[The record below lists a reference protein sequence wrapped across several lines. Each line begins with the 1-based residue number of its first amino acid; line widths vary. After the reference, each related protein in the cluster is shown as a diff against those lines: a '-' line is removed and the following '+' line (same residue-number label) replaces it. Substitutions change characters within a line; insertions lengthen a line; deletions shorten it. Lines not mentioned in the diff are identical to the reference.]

1 MTLTLTQTPPTLGK
15 PFFME
20 NDLVQ
25 FKIEG
30 VEYHGKVKRVNKKT
44 ITISPAWGN
53 WVYIEGGIKVDPM
66 KTDIL
71 FG

>member
-1 MTLTLTQTPPTLGK
+1 MTLTQTPPPTLGK
-15 PFFME
+15 PFFMK

-25 FKIEG
+25 FKIDG
-30 VEYHGKVKRVNKKT
+30 VEYHGKVKKIKNKT
-44 ITISPAWGN
+44 ITISPAWRN
-53 WVYIEGGIKVDPM
+53 WVYVEGGVKVDPI